1 MVVDAGDL
9 MWRSKTLEQG
19 RLAQQRVKGRLQLD
33 AFVHSG
39 IDAMV
44 PGDADLALGLDWLG
58 QQMRALD
65 VPYVATNLSCEG
77 LPMPTHRV
85 VDVGGLRIGVLGVVG
100 RELAGPCTFRAIVP
114 AINQALN
121 DAGEVDLV
129 VVLSH
134 QNGSADES
142 MAAAVPAIDV
152 VVNGHSKMHIAAPTP
167 LGETAIQLA
176 AGKRGKK
183 LGIARIQISAG
194 AKGFQIEGRTADLK
208 RKLERAETRVTK
220 TKDKLKLAKDT
231 RSTSRLESRLR
242 RLEGQAEEVR
252 AALAGAGL
260 ETAGLKH
267 AIENTLRPLSEDVD
281 DHDKVSAMVQVA
293 KPLIAAAAELSAPA
307 PSEAA
312 TGGPFVG
319 TAACSGCHS
328 TQDAQWKGTRHAA
341 AWATLER
348 DGRAQDLDCWSCHVT
363 GAHHAQ
369 GPQHPSQ
376 TAGLENVGCESCHG
390 PGRAHVAA
398 PSKSNIQRDPAVDVC
413 TDCHD
418 GIKDE
423 GRFDHAKYRA
433 KVEH

>member
-9 MWRSKTLEQG
+9 MWRSQTLEQG

-33 AFVHSG
+33 ALVHTG

-44 PGDADLALGLDWLG
+44 PGDGDLALGLDWLG
-58 QQMRALD
+58 RQMRDLD

-85 VDVGGLRIGVLGVVG
+85 VDVGGLRVGVLGVVG
-100 RELAGPCTFRAIVP
+100 RELAGPCTFKAIVP
-114 AINQALN
+114 AISQAL
-121 DAGEVDLV
+121 DDVGEVDLV

-152 VVNGHSKMHIAAPTP
+152 VVNGHSKLHTASPTP
-167 LGETAIQLA
+167 LGETAVQLG

-183 LGIARIQISAG
+183 LGVARMQISAE

-208 RKLERAETRVTK
+208 RKLERAETRVAK
-220 TKDKLKLAKDT
+220 TQDKLRLAKDA

-242 RLEGQAEEVR
+242 RLERQATELRDNLAETKPE
-252 AALAGAGL
+252 AAGP
-260 ETAGLKH
+260 KH
-267 AIENTLRPLSEDVD
+267 AIKNTLRPLSDDVD
-281 DHDKVSAMVQVA
+281 DHDKVSAMVQAA
-293 KPLIAAAAELSAPA
+293 KPLIAAAAELSAPS
-307 PSEAA
+307 PSLAA
-312 TGGPFVG
+312 TDAAFVG
-319 TAACSGCHS
+319 SAACSGCHT
-328 TQDAQWKGTRHAA
+328 TQNTQWKSTRHAV

-348 DGRAQDLDCWSCHVT
+348 DGREQDLDCWSCHVT

-376 TAGLENVGCESCHG
+376 AGGLENVGCESCHG
-390 PGRAHVAA
+390 PGRAHVSA

-418 GIKDE
+418 GVKDE
-423 GRFDHAKYRA
+423 GRFDHAMYRA